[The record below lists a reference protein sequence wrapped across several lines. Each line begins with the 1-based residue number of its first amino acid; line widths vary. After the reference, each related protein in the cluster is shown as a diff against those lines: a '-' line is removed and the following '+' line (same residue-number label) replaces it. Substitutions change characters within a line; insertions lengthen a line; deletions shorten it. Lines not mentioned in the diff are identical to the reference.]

1 MNLRKIFGTICTHFI
16 IYLLELNQN
25 KLDWHL
31 ATPANEGYLIIK
43 NPPNQ
48 KKNTKSLIKLLLHL
62 HSSTKSPKNMIFVI
76 LYLPLFLEFVQSAQ
90 LVQRPNGYFIT
101 GRGCGTTTALKY
113 LNYLPKTLEEHQCSF
128 INLNRMVPIKGTP
141 KKLSKNSA

>member
-1 MNLRKIFGTICTHFI
+1 MC
-16 IYLLELNQN
+16 
-25 KLDWHL
+25 
-31 ATPANEGYLIIK
+31 LIIK

-48 KKNTKSLIKLLLHL
+48 KTTTKSLIKLLHL

-76 LYLPLFLEFVQSAQ
+76 IIHLPLFLEFVQSAQ

-128 INLNRMVPIKGTP
+128 INLNRMVPIKGRTS